1 MKIRIVQILKHTAFI
16 LFSLLALVA
25 SAAHA
30 ETCVVDDG
38 FWQQPRSG
46 MAVLNNTAIK
56 PCVMAL
62 LADNKGKLFIIYN
75 DTDESGI
82 SANELRQWLVA
93 LALPA
98 ERIILKKATSLS
110 DPIRMEIQ
118 HE

>member
-1 MKIRIVQILKHTAFI
+1 MRIKVAQILKTLYLAVI
-16 LFSLLALVA
+16 CLAGLLSTV
-25 SAAHA
+25 AHA
-30 ETCVVDDG
+30 ETCVADDG
-38 FWQQPRSG
+38 FWLQPRSG
-46 MAVLNNTAIK
+46 LTVLNNPAIK
-56 PCVMAL
+56 PCVLAL
-62 LADNKGKLFIIYN
+62 LADNKSKLSIIYN